1 MTRRWLGGVFGN
13 TVGSDT
19 DVSNTTGVFSMEQQY
34 YMKQEGGWELPPI
47 GTQSNPATGVAAL
60 VADGQTTNGYYW
72 IKGTGLVADAREFY
86 CILNSGFSLGAGWM
100 VVANHDGAK
109 QPNSSH
115 QARLTSHSN
124 HVGYDNNGGNG
135 SVNADPTASVMVPER
150 SFSCNMVNKPF
161 TKFAHVVYP
170 NSNMGSWGS
179 SNLLTP
185 NAYYG
190 GTWNS
195 AVTIPAQA
203 AWQKQFDN
211 TGVTFNNF
219 SKRLYYN
226 GGSTYNVQC
235 IGVYWNGSSGYVPTI
250 GGNNAS
256 AQDYPVYCG
265 CYTYTDAN
273 NATATFSFTDS
284 GNAPPGQSGTGFDDF
299 QDGSGLSDN
308 WSVEGGSGN
317 NQYRG
322 NPSCLLVG

>member
-1 MTRRWLGGVFGN
+1 MTRRWLGGVYGN

-47 GTQSNPATGVAAL
+47 GHQLNPATGVAEL

-72 IKGTGLVADAREFY
+72 IKGTGLNANAREFY
-86 CILNSGFSLGAGWM
+86 CILDSGFSLGAGWM

-109 QPNSSH
+109 TPNSSH
-115 QARLTSHSN
+115 QARLTSYSN
-124 HVGYDNNGGNG
+124 HVGHDDNGGTG
-135 SVNADPTASVMVPER
+135 SVNQHPTASVMVPER
-150 SFSCNMVNKPF
+150 SYSCSMADKPF
-161 TKFAHVVYP
+161 TKFAHVVYA
-170 NSNMGSWGS
+170 NSGMSSWSS

-185 NAYYG
+185 LAYYG

-195 AVTIPAQA
+195 SRTVPNAQA
-203 AWQKQFDN
+203 WQMQFDN

-226 GGSTYNVQC
+226 GGGTYDVQC
-235 IGVYWNGSSGYVPTI
+235 LGVYWNGSGGTPTI
-250 GGNNAS
+250 GGSGAT

-265 CYTYTDAN
+265 CYTYTSSTA
-273 NATATFSFTDS
+273 ATATFSFTDS
-284 GNAPPGQSGTGFDDF
+284 GSGGTQSGTGFDDF

-308 WSVEGGSGN
+308 WSVEGGSQ

>member
-1 MTRRWLGGVFGN
+1 MTRRWFGGVFGN
-13 TVGSDT
+13 TVGTDT
-19 DVSNTTGVFSMEQQY
+19 PFSSTTGVFSMEQQY
-34 YMKQEGGWELPPI
+34 YMKQEGGWELPPV
-47 GTQSNPATGVAAL
+47 GHQLNPATGVAEI
-60 VADGQTTNGYYW
+60 VASGQATNGYYW

-86 CILNSGFSLGAGWM
+86 CILDSGFSLGAGWM

-109 QPNSSH
+109 APNSSH
-115 QARLTSHSN
+115 QARLTSYSN
-124 HVGYDNNGGNG
+124 YVGHDNNGGTG

-150 SFSCNMVNKPF
+150 SYSCNMVNKPF
-161 TKFAHVVYP
+161 TKFAHVIYA
-170 NSNMGSWGS
+170 SSGMSSWNS

-185 NAYYG
+185 LAYYG

-195 AVTIPAQA
+195 STTVPNAQ

-211 TGVTFNNF
+211 TGVTFNSF
-219 SKRLYYN
+219 SKRIYYGN
-226 GGSTYNVQC
+226 NNAVQC
-235 IGVYWNGSSGYVPTI
+235 LGVYWGSGGNTPTINGSG
-250 GGNNAS
+250 AS

-273 NATATFSFTDS
+273 NATATLSFTDS

-308 WSVEGGSGN
+308 WSVEGGSQ

>member
-1 MTRRWLGGVFGN
+1 
-13 TVGSDT
+13 
-19 DVSNTTGVFSMEQQY
+19 MEQQY
-34 YMKQEGGWELPPI
+34 YMKQEGGWELPPL
-47 GTQSNPATGVAAL
+47 GSQGNPATGVAAIL
-60 VADGQTTNGYYW
+60 ASGQTTNGYYW
-72 IKGTGLVADAREFY
+72 IKGTGLDADAREFY
-86 CILNSGFSLGAGWM
+86 CILDSGFSLGAGWM

-115 QARLTSHSN
+115 QARLTSYSN
-124 HVGYDNNGGNG
+124 YVGYDNNSGNG
-135 SVNADPTASVMVPER
+135 NTSGNPTASVMVPER
-150 SFSCNMVNKPF
+150 SYSCNMVNKPF

-170 NSNMGSWGS
+170 SSGMGSWS
-179 SNLLTP
+179 TSNLLSP
-185 NAYYG
+185 QAYYG

-195 AVTIPAQA
+195 AVTVPAQA
-203 AWQKQFDN
+203 AWQMQFDN

-226 GGSTYNVQC
+226 GGGTYDVQC
-235 IGVYWNGSSGYVPTI
+235 LGVYWASTSGYVPTI
-250 GGNNAS
+250 NGTGAS
-256 AQDYPVYCG
+256 VQDYPVYCG
-265 CYTYTDAN
+265 CYTYTSAN
-273 NATATFSFTDS
+273 AATATFSFTDS

>member
-1 MTRRWLGGVFGN
+1 MTRRWLGGVYGN

-34 YMKQEGGWELPPI
+34 YMKQEGGWELPPL
-47 GTQSNPATGVAAL
+47 GTQANPATGVAAL

-72 IKGTGLVADAREFY
+72 IKGTGLIGNAREFY

-109 QPNSSH
+109 TPSSSH
-115 QARLTSHSN
+115 QARLTSYSN
-124 HVGYDNNGGNG
+124 YVGYDNSTGNG
-135 SVNADPTASVMVPER
+135 SVNQHPTASVMVPER
-150 SFSCNMVNKPF
+150 SFSCSMSDKPF
-161 TKFAHVVYP
+161 TKFAHVVYAS
-170 NSNMGSWGS
+170 SNMSSWGS

-185 NAYYG
+185 LAYYG

-195 AVTIPAQA
+195 ATTVPNAQ

-211 TGVTFNNF
+211 TGVTFNGF

-226 GGSTYNVQC
+226 GNSTYNVQC
-235 IGVYWNGSSGYVPTI
+235 LGVYWNGASGNFPTI
-250 GGNNAS
+250 GGNNAT

-265 CYTYTDAN
+265 CFTYTDAN
-273 NATATFSFTDS
+273 NATATVSFTDEGS
-284 GNAPPGQSGTGFDDF
+284 GSTQSGTGFDDF

-308 WSVEGGSGN
+308 WSIEGGSQ

>member
-1 MTRRWLGGVFGN
+1 MTRRWLGGVYGN

-34 YMKQEGGWELPPI
+34 YMKQEGGWELPPL
-47 GTQSNPATGVAAL
+47 GTQGNPATGVAAIL
-60 VADGQTTNGYYW
+60 ASGQTTNGYYW
-72 IKGTGLVADAREFY
+72 IKGTGLDADAREFY
-86 CILNSGFSLGAGWM
+86 CILDSGFSLGAGWM

-115 QARLTSHSN
+115 QARLTSYSN
-124 HVGYDNNGGNG
+124 YVGYDNNSGNG
-135 SVNADPTASVMVPER
+135 NTSGNPTASVMVPER
-150 SFSCNMVNKPF
+150 SYSCNMVNKPF

-170 NSNMGSWGS
+170 SSGMGSWS
-179 SNLLTP
+179 TSNLLSP
-185 NAYYG
+185 QAYYG

-195 AVTIPAQA
+195 AVTVPAQA
-203 AWQKQFDN
+203 AWQMQFDN

-226 GGSTYNVQC
+226 GGGTYDVQC
-235 IGVYWNGSSGYVPTI
+235 LGVYWASTSGYVPTI
-250 GGNNAS
+250 NGTGAS
-256 AQDYPVYCG
+256 VQDYPVYCG
-265 CYTYTDAN
+265 CYTYTSAN
-273 NATATFSFTDS
+273 AATATFSFTDS